1 MQEIILLTRHITWTD
16 SLDIIIVAL
25 FMYLFLR
32 LIQGHRAYFL
42 LIGLI
47 LFLIMS
53 FLLFLVASVFQLHTV
68 TTVLSKFGLIF
79 IFIFVIIFQ
88 GDVRRIFVYLAQAG
102 GLFWKLESSNPA
114 TEELLSAI
122 QDMSKR
128 KIGALILIQ
137 RMMEIKNLLEVG
149 TEVDAQV
156 QASLIKTIF
165 NPGTPLHDG
174 AMVIYKGRI
183 RYAGAI
189 ISLSDQVTQLKRH
202 GTRHRAAV
210 SATEDSDVIA
220 LVVSEETGDISAA
233 YHGSLFRMNDIEE
246 VRTFM
251 NRDEKESEKRSQS
264 QAMNT

>member
-102 GLFWKLESSNPA
+102 GLFWKLESSIPA
-114 TEELLSAI
+114 TE
-122 QDMSKR
+122 
-128 KIGALILIQ
+128 
-137 RMMEIKNLLEVG
+137 
-149 TEVDAQV
+149 
-156 QASLIKTIF
+156 
-165 NPGTPLHDG
+165 
-174 AMVIYKGRI
+174 
-183 RYAGAI
+183 
-189 ISLSDQVTQLKRH
+189 
-202 GTRHRAAV
+202 
-210 SATEDSDVIA
+210 
-220 LVVSEETGDISAA
+220 
-233 YHGSLFRMNDIEE
+233 
-246 VRTFM
+246 
-251 NRDEKESEKRSQS
+251 
-264 QAMNT
+264 